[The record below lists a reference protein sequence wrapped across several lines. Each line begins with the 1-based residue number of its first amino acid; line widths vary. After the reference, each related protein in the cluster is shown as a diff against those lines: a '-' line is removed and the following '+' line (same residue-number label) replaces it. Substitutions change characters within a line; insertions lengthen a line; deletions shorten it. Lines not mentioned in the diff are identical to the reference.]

1 MCNVGK
7 RSDSEKRVTKVGKI
21 ATNLA
26 KSIAIKSERLQKA
39 GGNYNRSVVAGT
51 IKGLTALNNALAD
64 ALAEDV

>member
-1 MCNVGK
+1 M
-7 RSDSEKRVTKVGKI
+7 TKQGKI

-64 ALAEDV
+64 ALDEDV